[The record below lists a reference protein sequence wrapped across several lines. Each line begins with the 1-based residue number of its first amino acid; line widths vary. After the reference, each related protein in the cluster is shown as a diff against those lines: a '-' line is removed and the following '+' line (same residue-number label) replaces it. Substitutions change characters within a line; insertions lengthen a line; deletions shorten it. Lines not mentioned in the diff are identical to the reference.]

1 MISPGATERRGA
13 TGQVAAPAQTS
24 EIPIAFARRVALSR
38 AEVSETIGRSEDF
51 VDSLISDGTLRAKR
65 VRKTVF
71 VIAADV
77 WSMLGIGSIAYEPIS
92 DEAELLLRRIA

>member
-1 MISPGATERRGA
+1 MTAPVQPPG
-13 TGQVAAPAQTS
+13 
-24 EIPIAFARRVALSR
+24 IPVHLVGRVALSR
-38 AEVSETIGRSEDF
+38 AEVAATLGRSTDF
-51 VDSLISDGTLRAKR
+51 VDALIDDGTLRAKR

-77 WSMLGIGSIAYEPIS
+77 WSMLGVGSIADEPIS

>member
-1 MISPGATERRGA
+1 
-13 TGQVAAPAQTS
+13 
-24 EIPIAFARRVALSR
+24 VALSR
-38 AEVSETIGRSEDF
+38 SEVAETLGRSTDF
-51 VDSLISDGTLRAKR
+51 VDALIDDGTLRAKR

-77 WSMLGIGSIAYEPIS
+77 WSMLGIGSIAYEPMS